1 MKKLGLALG
10 ITGILIGTTACSDKE
25 EVIAETNAGNITQ
38 EEFYQELKEQYGNQV
53 LSQMV
58 TEKVLED
65 KYEVT
70 EEEVQEEIDFLK
82 EAYGEQYEAV
92 LQQSGYSNEGQ
103 LKSVIKLDKLQRLAS
118 TDGVEVTDKEVEQY
132 YENMKMEVQASHIL
146 VEDKE
151 TANEVLDKLKNG
163 SDFAALAKEY
173 STDITSAEQGG
184 DLGFFGTNEM
194 VYNFEKA
201 AYNLEVE
208 EISEP
213 IQTDFGYHI
222 IKVAD
227 KREKEDLQLE
237 PFEDRKDQL
246 RETLKERKANT
257 EAIND
262 LIDAANVK
270 VKDSELEF

>member
-1 MKKLGLALG
+1 MALG

-103 LKSVIKLDKLQRLAS
+103 LKSVIKLDKLQRLAA